1 MKNKEPI
8 TPGGAKLLRK
18 EIQRIKAQ
26 ERPAVIKAITEAR
39 AHGDLKENA
48 EYHAAKEKQG
58 LIEARLRDL
67 ENLLADAH
75 VIDHLALK
83 SETVTFGAT
92 VTLEELE
99 SGTEKKYQIVGKF
112 EADVKKGRIPV
123 SSPLAKSLIGK
134 QVGEEVKVTVPKG
147 IQEFEIKHIE
157 YVEIDF

>member
-1 MKNKEPI
+1 MHKLPVLKQLEEELKKLEKE
-8 TPGGAKLLRK
+8 LRVDLPK
-18 EIQRIKAQ
+18 ELRIA
-26 ERPAVIKAITEAR
+26 A
-39 AHGDLKENA
+39 AHGDFKENA

-75 VIDHLALK
+75 VIDHLSLK